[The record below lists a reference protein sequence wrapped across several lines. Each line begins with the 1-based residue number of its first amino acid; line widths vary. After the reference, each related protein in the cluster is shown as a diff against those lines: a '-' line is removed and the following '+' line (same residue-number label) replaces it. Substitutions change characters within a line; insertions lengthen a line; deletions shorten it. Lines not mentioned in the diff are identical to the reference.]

1 MKFCGDSL
9 NKKLKI
15 ALSII
20 LALII
25 VFAGF
30 LLWYSNDYARADSS
44 ANALLNGT
52 DNVSVTEIDN
62 GLFLDGPGNESALVF
77 YPGAKIEYTAYLPML
92 MDLASGGVDC
102 FLLEMPL
109 NVAVLDTGEADS
121 IIGNDDYA
129 YDKWYVSGHSLGGW
143 AAATYIAEHTDK
155 ANGLILLAAYSDK
168 DLGNTPV
175 LSIYGSQDKNLNK
188 VTYDES
194 KEFIDDNLTEI
205 VIEGGNHAQFASYGV
220 DPKDGKASI
229 SPEEQR
235 RQTVNAILD
244 FINN

>member
-1 MKFCGDSL
+1 M

-15 ALSII
+15 VLLII
-20 LALII
+20 LALLI
-25 VFAGF
+25 VSAGF
-30 LLWYSNDYARADSS
+30 LIWYSNDYARAESS
-44 ANALLNGT
+44 AKALLNGT
-52 DNVSVTEIDN
+52 ENVSVTEIDG

-77 YPGAKIEYTAYLPML
+77 YPGAQIEYSSYLPLL
-92 MDLASGGVDC
+92 MELSNDGVDC

-109 NVAVLDTGEADS
+109 NVAVFDTGAADS
-121 IIGNDDYA
+121 IIKNNDYT

-143 AAATYIAEHTDK
+143 AAATYINDHPDK
-155 ANGLILLAAYSDK
+155 VDGLVLLAAYSDK
-168 DLGNTPV
+168 DLGNIPV
-175 LSIYGSQDKNLNK
+175 LSIYGSHDKNLNK

-194 KEFIDDNLTEI
+194 KGFIDDNLTEI
-205 VIEGGNHAQFASYGV
+205 VIEGGNHAQFASYGI

-235 RQTVNAILD
+235 KQTEKAILD